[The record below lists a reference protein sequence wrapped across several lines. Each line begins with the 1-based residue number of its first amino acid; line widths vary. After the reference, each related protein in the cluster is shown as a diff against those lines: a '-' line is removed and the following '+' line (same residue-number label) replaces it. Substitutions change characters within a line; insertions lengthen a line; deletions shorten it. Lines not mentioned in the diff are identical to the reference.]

1 MAHLPAHTVEFGLAD
16 RAVTIPV
23 HPVKSPVVPIPER
36 KFITAQHTVAVAIG
50 ARHHTPGV
58 RFCLF
63 HRLIFQFLET
73 ERSVPIGIR
82 PCDMVL
88 TTLRHLITRNLP
100 IGIAVKGLEGHPR
113 TVIHWFGQS
122 GAHRQ
127 RYGTNRHGKGKY
139 RFFFIFTTPDV
150 LTLARYPLRCV
161 TPLQTQTAQ
170 FSVALI
176 LSLFRDIPTQRP
188 DATFQSRARRRR

>member
-23 HPVKSPVVPIPER
+23 HPVKSPVGPIPER

-50 ARHHTPGV
+50 ACHHPPGV

-88 TTLRHLITRNLP
+88 TALAISSREICPSALP
-100 IGIAVKGLEGHPR
+100 
-113 TVIHWFGQS
+113 
-122 GAHRQ
+122 
-127 RYGTNRHGKGKY
+127 
-139 RFFFIFTTPDV
+139 
-150 LTLARYPLRCV
+150 
-161 TPLQTQTAQ
+161 
-170 FSVALI
+170 
-176 LSLFRDIPTQRP
+176 
-188 DATFQSRARRRR
+188 SRASKDTREP

>member
-23 HPVKSPVVPIPER
+23 HPVKSPVGPIPER

-100 IGIAVKGLEGHPR
+100 IGIAVKGLEGHLR
-113 TVIHWFGQS
+113 TVIHWLGQS

-139 RFFFIFTTPDV
+139 RFFSSS
-150 LTLARYPLRCV
+150 LLLM
-161 TPLQTQTAQ
+161 
-170 FSVALI
+170 FSHLPGLLCGA
-176 LSLFRDIPTQRP
+176 
-188 DATFQSRARRRR
+188 